1 MSRQKGSMKTGGR
14 KKGTPNKT
22 TSTLKEWLTSLI
34 NGNRER
40 MMEDL
45 TALEPKDRLLVLE
58 KLMRYILPIQQQQ
71 QINFNKLSDSEL
83 TELAEQ
89 LLNNTDDEEGK

>member
-1 MSRQKGSMKTGGR
+1 MKTGGR
-14 KKGTPNKT
+14 TKGTPNKT
-22 TSTLKEWLTSLI
+22 TSTLKGWLTSLI

-45 TALEPKDRLLVLE
+45 TALEPKDRLSVLE

-71 QINFNKLSDSEL
+71 KINFNKLSDSEL